1 MTEAKRDRPKKEIT
15 HFVVLGDSLS
25 DGKNMGEKFS
35 FLGPWINGLWKKT
48 LGLDKSPKKRFTNG
62 YTWADVLRATLISK
76 FLNDDKIKKILHV
89 VLEDITWIMQI

>member
-1 MTEAKRDRPKKEIT
+1 ME
-15 HFVVLGDSLS
+15 
-25 DGKNMGEKFS
+25 
-35 FLGPWINGLWKKT
+35 KT